1 MANASRHHMGPAAQ
15 GKNSGTGAMTSES
28 VADGIVGENQVLS
41 NRDKTQHS
49 RARGLDGKAVQTDQ
63 HQDHVMNQQKP
74 NVDAA
79 GNDSGL
85 SAPMSTTS
93 AQDGSL
99 KSRQGES
106 GGLAEPKSP
115 AGSETNR

>member
-28 VADGIVGENQVLS
+28 VADGVVGENQVLS

-49 RARGLDGKAVQTDQ
+49 RARGLDSKAVQTDQ

-74 NVDAA
+74 NVDDG
-79 GNDSGL
+79 GNVSGL

-99 KSRQGES
+99 ESRQGQS
-106 GGLAEPKSP
+106 GGMAETKPST
-115 AGSETNR
+115 GSGTDR